1 MNTLERTIVAA
12 AHREL
17 KRQRAP
23 ISTAEDHEDALTA
36 FRSLSALSSLAH
48 IEGGGLG
55 STARAELLAVENEAA
70 KSLKSLKREQA
81 LPTIAQLLG
90 AFDVSNWLKSA
101 VASAVNRDA
110 VDAAKDAELLH
121 LVLAA
126 RSSAL
131 IDGDVR
137 ATPAPGREEEPR
149 F

>member
-17 KRQRAP
+17 KRLRAP
-23 ISTAEDHEDALTA
+23 ISTAKDHEDALTA
-36 FRSLSALSSLAH
+36 FSAVFALSLLAH
-48 IEGGGLG
+48 IESGM
-55 STARAELLAVENEAA
+55 SNTARAELIAVENEAA
-70 KSLKSLKREQA
+70 KSFKNFKREKA

-90 AFDVSNWLKSA
+90 AFGVSNWLKSA
-101 VASAVNRDA
+101 LASAVNRDA
-110 VDAAKDAELLH
+110 VDAAQDAELLY

-126 RSSAL
+126 RASTL
-131 IDGDVR
+131 IDGHSR